1 MPFLRYLR
9 RCIQRLRPYPSLFLL
24 ATPLVIIELL
34 KLAAVFVLGSGHW
47 MTGSIVMLCAY
58 ALSVL
63 AVERLFKLVKP
74 KLLMLPWFSVMWTWL
89 VVARDKTVNW
99 LRRSV
104 GRARDTAY
112 QFLGVAR
119 ARSTIRR
126 RPSSKASV
134 ATSRAR
140 SSPSP

>member
-1 MPFLRYLR
+1 
-9 RCIQRLRPYPSLFLL
+9 
-24 ATPLVIIELL
+24 
-34 KLAAVFVLGSGHW
+34 

-74 KLLMLPWFSVMWTWL
+74 KLLMLPWFSVMWTWF
-89 VVARDKTVNW
+89 VVARDKTINW

-104 GRARDTAY
+104 GRARNAAY

-119 ARSTIRR
+119 TRSTIRR
-126 RPSSKASV
+126 RHSSKASV

-140 SSPSP
+140 SSSSP